1 MKKYLLFAAIVL
13 PCLCIAQI
21 NVDTIPKKVNV
32 IEIETGLSMEDN
44 FNRAAQV
51 LAEKSW
57 EIAQMH
63 KEIGQLVTGIITIK
77 SVKHKFNI
85 LAKEGMIKLTGDF
98 AMELTNLNTLEV
110 TDFGYSKIS
119 NFGMKGSA
127 GKKSFQ
133 NLVELAQLL
142 APTNSK
148 IRFLVTK

>member
-1 MKKYLLFAAIVL
+1 MKKYLLLAAITL
-13 PCLCIAQI
+13 PCLCVAQI

-44 FNRAAQV
+44 FTRAAQV

-85 LAKEGMIKLTGDF
+85 LAKEGTIRLAGDF
-98 AMELTNLNTLEV
+98 TMELMNLNTLAAS
-110 TDFGYSKIS
+110 DLGYSKIT

-133 NLVELAQLL
+133 NLVDLAQSL
-142 APTNSK
+142 APPNSK
-148 IRFLVTK
+148 IRFLTTN